1 MKIWKTSSDIWLLLT
16 AEVCLYLILSIERFL
31 KRSKSPPYNVSAF
44 PTVLYY
50 QNGKYKFPYN
60 HPQKKDAL
68 IDFLDNPTEKSL
80 SVSWAENP
88 ESVSNHLTNETF
100 DAFISNHENV
110 MVFFHAM
117 YANDLCADI
126 MIGKFLDQ
134 FLERKRSF
142 SKLNLIGWTHRLSE

>member
-1 MKIWKTSSDIWLLLT
+1 MLNKLRFESSFISYENLKNIIGYLT
-16 AEVCLYLILSIERFL
+16 GFDPLGLPISNSKYRTFL

-68 IDFLDNPTEKSL
+68 IEFLDNPTEKSL
-80 SVSWAENP
+80 AASWAENP

-110 MVFFHAM
+110 MIFFHAM

-126 MIGKFLDQ
+126 MKG
-134 FLERKRSF
+134 
-142 SKLNLIGWTHRLSE
+142 